1 MTANVFDNILEREN
15 TFQDNKNNKV
25 IKPKNWYFPNGVSPW
40 FWSKIGSFSIFLF

>member
-15 TFQDNKNNKV
+15 TFQDNKNNKL

-40 FWSKIGSFSIFLF
+40 FW